1 MTEGIARYWL
11 LSEGFEENNVL
22 YMEKSLF
29 NQCNWKGKK
38 RQIFCN
44 EQKKNGKLGVK

>member
-22 YMEKSLF
+22 YMEKSLY
-29 NQCNWKGKK
+29 NVQLKG
-38 RQIFCN
+38 
-44 EQKKNGKLGVK
+44 QKKTNIL